1 MSLHEAE
8 IALPECRTFA
18 NAFDHLHFVK
28 PTQKL
33 NDYDSV
39 HFAKE
44 HESEVGGVRQAL
56 CLSRH

>member
-8 IALPECRTFA
+8 IAVSKCRTFA

-33 NDYDSV
+33 NDYDFV
-39 HFAKE
+39 CIE
-44 HESEVGGVRQAL
+44 TEQELQVGGVRQMV
-56 CLSRH
+56 CLPRD